1 MDIFLIVLNIIVVL
15 GLGVVIYFNILS
27 SKEKKTVEALKENQN
42 NQSNQIVQELKES
55 INNQMSTMSTSFN
68 SLSKDVTRDMTK
80 ALTEVEQKVDTFNK
94 QVEGLGKSSENF
106 TRILSGVKHY
116 GVLAEFS
123 LASLLK
129 DLLPASQFIENVKMK
144 PGETQ
149 DTVEFAVKLEDV
161 LVPIDSHWPIEKYKA
176 IDDAFQNNDKENL
189 AIARKELATAYR
201 NKAKAVS
208 IKYIAP
214 PKTTDFAIVYAP
226 TEGLFAELSSYR
238 DPKTKELLLQELMT
252 KYKVTVV
259 GPNTLSALLQSYHLG
274 FQTLKVQKNATQIY
288 GDLRNI
294 TTRFEKHFLGITVLR
309 KKLDEAMKA
318 TDLFGRDGRSIMRT
332 LENIKD
338 PNNHDNEKS
347 VSTENPTSSY
357 GQVEEKT
364 EDKIK
369 KFN

>member
-1 MDIFLIVLNIIVVL
+1 METILIILNIL
-15 GLGVVIYFNILS
+15 ILS
-27 SKEKKTVEALKENQN
+27 AITLVIFIFYQSKSKKDLEKQSDSHHQSQELQNLKSSFQNSFGEMSKEIAK
-42 NQSNQIVQELKES
+42 
-55 INNQMSTMSTSFN
+55 
-68 SLSKDVTRDMTK
+68 DMTS
-80 ALTEVEQKVDTFNK
+80 ALTKVDEKVGTFNK
-94 QVEGLGKSSENF
+94 QVEGLSKSSENF
-106 TRILSGVKHY
+106 TRILSGVKQY

-176 IDDAFQNNDKENL
+176 IDDAFQNNDKEAL
-189 AIARKELATAYR
+189 AEARKDLATAYR

-208 IKYIAP
+208 EKYIAP

-252 KYKVTVV
+252 KHKVTVA

-318 TDLFGRDGRSIMRT
+318 TDLFGRDGRTIMRT
-332 LENIKD
+332 LENIKNPNSDDNNDDD
-338 PNNHDNEKS
+338 PKPPK
-347 VSTENPTSSY
+347 TPLSSY
-357 GQVEEKT
+357 GQAEETIEEKI
-364 EDKIK
+364 EKV
-369 KFN
+369 N